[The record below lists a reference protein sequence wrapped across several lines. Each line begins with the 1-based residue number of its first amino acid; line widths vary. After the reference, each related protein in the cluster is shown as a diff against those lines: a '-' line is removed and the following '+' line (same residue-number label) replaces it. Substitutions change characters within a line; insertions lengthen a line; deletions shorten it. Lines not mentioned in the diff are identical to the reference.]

1 MAARRLN
8 TRAGKER
15 QVSSRR
21 NHSSG
26 VFGLGSCPPGQR
38 ANSRV
43 ANFLVCLGLVAITWA
58 VFGQTLAH
66 DFVNFDDHLYV
77 YENPLIIKGISTEG
91 IIGAFT
97 HTHARNWH
105 PLTTISHMLDCQ
117 LYGLKAGGHHL
128 TNVILHTISVVLLF
142 LVLKQMTGGLWQ
154 SAFVAALFAIHPLHV
169 ESVAWIAERKDVLS
183 AVFFMLTLAAYARYA
198 RAPSLPRYLVVALL
212 FAFGLMSKPML
223 VTLPFVLLLLDYWP
237 LNRVTDRWSAVR
249 GTKSQTR
256 GRWSVVSGLILEKIP
271 LLIFSAISCIITFV
285 IQKRATGA
293 LPPLPLLWRA
303 DNAFASYMIYIWQT
317 LWPTRLAVF
326 YPHPNNMLP
335 AWEVVIAIGLLLAM
349 TGAAI
354 VFRGKRPYLFTGWLW
369 YLVMLVPVIGFV
381 QVGEQGHADRYT
393 YLPHIGL
400 FLLAAWSIADVTAS
414 HWSTLR
420 TAIATTAVIM
430 IIGLAWAASV
440 QTSYWRNSE
449 TLWTHALAVTSEND
463 FAHNNLAY
471 LLADRGELDDAMS
484 HFAAAARI
492 RSSKTDRHYNVG
504 SAFVEMNLADALA
517 RKGESDEALV
527 HYEQAIKLEPN
538 YADAYY
544 NRGNVLFAKGR
555 IDEAIADLEKSLL
568 IQPNHADAHTCLGN
582 ALLRQGSLKQAIAQ
596 YEAALALAPEDPHS
610 RNNIAWVLA
619 TSSDGSIRDGAKA
632 IGFAQQAVAL
642 SGGREPQFRRTL
654 AAAYA
659 ENGRFS
665 EAIAAA
671 QQAAAIANMQG
682 KQRLTNNLAKDLMF
696 YRADLP
702 LRENSLGD

>member
-1 MAARRLN
+1 
-8 TRAGKER
+8 
-15 QVSSRR
+15 
-21 NHSSG
+21 
-26 VFGLGSCPPGQR
+26 
-38 ANSRV
+38 
-43 ANFLVCLGLVAITWA
+43 
-58 VFGQTLAH
+58 
-66 DFVNFDDHLYV
+66 
-77 YENPLIIKGISTEG
+77 
-91 IIGAFT
+91 
-97 HTHARNWH
+97 
-105 PLTTISHMLDCQ
+105 MLDYQ
-117 LYGLKAGGHHL
+117 LWGLQAGGHHA
-128 TNVILHTISVVLLF
+128 TNVVLHTIAVLLLF
-142 LVLKQMTGGLWQ
+142 GVLQKMTGAVWK
-154 SAFVAALFAIHPLHV
+154 SALVAALFAIHPLHV
-169 ESVAWIAERKDVLS
+169 ESVAWVSERKDVLT
-183 AVFFMLTLAAYARYA
+183 ALFFFLMLGAYVRYA
-198 RAPSLPRYLVVALL
+198 RQPSIWRYLLVAVL
-212 FAFGLMSKPML
+212 FAAGLMSKPML
-223 VTLPFVLLLLDYWP
+223 VSAPIILLLLDYWP
-237 LNRVTDRWSAVR
+237 LNRVAVR
-249 GTKSQTR
+249 RTKSQVR
-256 GRWSVVSGLILEKIP
+256 GQWSVVSGLIIEKIP
-271 LLIFSAISCIITFV
+271 LLIFSAISCVITFV

-303 DNAFASYMIYIWQT
+303 DNAFASYIIYIWKT

-326 YPHPNNMLP
+326 YPHPNNMVP

-414 HWSTLR
+414 HWSTLGI
-420 TAIATTAVIM
+420 AIATGVVI
-430 IIGLAWAASV
+430 IIITGLAWAAFV

-471 LLADRGELDDAMS
+471 LLADRGELDDAIS

-504 SAFVEMNLADALA
+504 SAFIEMNLADALA
-517 RKGESDEALV
+517 RKGESDEAMV

-555 IDEAIADLEKSLL
+555 IEEAIADWEKSLL

-596 YEAALALAPEDPHS
+596 YETALVLAPEDPHS

-632 IGFAQQAVAL
+632 IAFAEQAVAL

-696 YRADLP
+696 YRADRP
-702 LRENSLGD
+702 LRENSPGD

>member
-1 MAARRLN
+1 M
-8 TRAGKER
+8 KER
-15 QVSSRR
+15 QVSNRR
-21 NHSSG
+21 KHSSA
-26 VFGLGSCPPGQR
+26 VSGLD
-38 ANSRV
+38 SRV
-43 ANFLVCLGLVAITWA
+43 RVRRAKSRVTDLLVCVGLVAVTWA

-77 YENPLIIKGISTEG
+77 YENPLVIRGLSTEG

-117 LYGLKAGGHHL
+117 LHGLKAGGHHL
-128 TNVILHTISVVLLF
+128 TNVILHTISVLLLF

-198 RAPSLPRYLVVALL
+198 RAPSAPRYLLVALL

-237 LNRVTDRWSAVR
+237 LNRVAVR
-249 GTKSQTR
+249 RTKSQVR
-256 GRWSVVSGLILEKIP
+256 GQWSVVNGLIIEKIP
-271 LLIFSAISCIITFV
+271 LLIFSAISCVITFV

-303 DNAFASYMIYIWQT
+303 DNAFASYIIYIWKT

-326 YPHPNNMLP
+326 YPHPNNMVP
-335 AWEVVIAIGLLLAM
+335 AWEVVIAIGLLLVM

-414 HWSTLR
+414 HWSTLGI
-420 TAIATTAVIM
+420 AIATGVVI
-430 IIGLAWAASV
+430 IITGLAWAAFV

-471 LLADRGELDDAMS
+471 LLADRGELDDAIS

-504 SAFVEMNLADALA
+504 SAFIEMNLADALA
-517 RKGESDEALV
+517 RKGESDEAMV

-555 IDEAIADLEKSLL
+555 IEEAIADWEKSLL

-596 YEAALALAPEDPHS
+596 YETALVLAPEDPHS

-632 IGFAQQAVAL
+632 IAFAEQAVAL

-696 YRADLP
+696 YRADRP
-702 LRENSLGD
+702 LRENSPGD